1 MCGRLSLGC
10 DVIPAELQV
19 HFKSMCGERVEHIN
33 RRITNYRKVSVRPK
47 PAITLVFVCQF
58 SKFLLVINGSFPSL
72 LLHICKRESLGQTPP
87 LHANVR
93 ERENK

>member
-33 RRITNYRKVSVRPK
+33 RRITNYKKVSARPK
-47 PAITLVFVCQF
+47 PATALVFVC
-58 SKFLLVINGSFPSL
+58 
-72 LLHICKRESLGQTPP
+72 
-87 LHANVR
+87 
-93 ERENK
+93 